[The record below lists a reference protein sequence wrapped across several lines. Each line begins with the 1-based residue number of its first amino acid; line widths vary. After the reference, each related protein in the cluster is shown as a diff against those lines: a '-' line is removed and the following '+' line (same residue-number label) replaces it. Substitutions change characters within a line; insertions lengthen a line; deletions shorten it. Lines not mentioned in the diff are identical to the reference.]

1 MQDLFV
7 FSSPESGEERAGCC
21 ICYESVFAGTAMP
34 RGETERERGEER
46 RKKSVGKARKR
57 LLYEFFSFLFFL
69 FFFD

>member
-34 RGETERERGEER
+34 RGETEREREGE
-46 RKKSVGKARKR
+46 KSVGKARKR

-69 FFFD
+69 FFSTNV